1 MSTLTDIL
9 PTGPATPEA
18 SLRIVDVD
26 DEEADEVFD
35 VLSSETRRNVYRR
48 VFDEPAT
55 VSGISEQ
62 LDTSLQ
68 NVSHHVKVL
77 EEAELIE
84 SVGRR
89 YSEKGN
95 EMVVYGPASDPLV
108 FVGESDLRPQID
120 RSLSEIVT
128 GLGLLA
134 GAALLT
140 QWGVYQLFS
149 PESARST
156 AVDPASYAS
165 ASDGTHGLLV
175 WLVFEAGEPGLFFFF
190 ACLLLAGIASAIS
203 RR

>member
-9 PTGPATPEA
+9 PTGPATPDA
-18 SLRIVDVD
+18 SPRVVDVD

-35 VLSSETRRNVYRR
+35 VLSSQTRRNVYRH
-48 VFDEPAT
+48 VFDAPAT
-55 VSGISEQ
+55 VSGLSEQ

-68 NVSHHVKVL
+68 NVSHHVTVL

-84 SVGRR
+84 PVGRR

-108 FVGESDLRPQID
+108 FVGESDLRPRID
-120 RSLSEIVT
+120 RSISEIVT

-156 AVDPASYAS
+156 AIDPASYAS
-165 ASDGTHGLLV
+165 APDGTQRLLV
-175 WLVFEAGEPGLFFFF
+175 WLVFEAGEPGVFFFF
-190 ACLLLAGIASAIS
+190 ACLLLAGIISVIS

>member
-9 PTGPATPEA
+9 PTGPATPDA
-18 SLRIVDVD
+18 SPRVVDVD

-35 VLSSETRRNVYRR
+35 VLSSQTRRNVYRH
-48 VFDEPAT
+48 VFDAPAT
-55 VSGISEQ
+55 VSGLSEQ

-68 NVSHHVKVL
+68 NVSHHVTVL

-84 SVGRR
+84 PVGRR

-108 FVGESDLRPQID
+108 FVGESDLRPRID
-120 RSLSEIVT
+120 RSISEIVT

-156 AVDPASYAS
+156 AIDPASYAS
-165 ASDGTHGLLV
+165 APDGTQGLLV
-175 WLVFEAGEPGLFFFF
+175 WLVFEAGEPGVFFFF
-190 ACLLLAGIASAIS
+190 ACLLLAGIISVIS

>member
-9 PTGPATPEA
+9 PTGPATSEA
-18 SLRIVDVD
+18 SLRVVDVD

-35 VLSSETRRNVYRR
+35 VLSSETRRNVYRQ
-48 VFDEPAT
+48 VFDDPAT
-55 VSGISEQ
+55 ISGLSEQ
-62 LDTSLQ
+62 LETSLQ
-68 NVSHHVKVL
+68 NVSHHVTIL

-84 SVGRR
+84 PIGRR

-108 FVGESDLRPQID
+108 FVGETDLRPRID

-149 PESARST
+149 PESARAT
-156 AVDPASYAS
+156 AIDPASYAS
-165 ASDGTHGLLV
+165 TSDGTQGLLV
-175 WLVFEAGEPGLFFFF
+175 WLVFEAGEPGVFFFF
-190 ACLLLAGIASAIS
+190 VCLLLAGIIS
-203 RR
+203 VIARR

>member
-9 PTGPATPEA
+9 PTGPATPDA
-18 SLRIVDVD
+18 SPRVVDVD

-35 VLSSETRRNVYRR
+35 VLSSQTRRNVYRH
-48 VFDEPAT
+48 VFDAPAT
-55 VSGISEQ
+55 VSGLSEQ

-68 NVSHHVKVL
+68 NVSHHVTVL

-84 SVGRR
+84 PVGRR

-108 FVGESDLRPQID
+108 FVGESDLRPRID
-120 RSLSEIVT
+120 RSISEIVT

-156 AVDPASYAS
+156 AIDPASYAS
-165 ASDGTHGLLV
+165 APDGTQRLLV
-175 WLVFEAGEPGLFFFF
+175 WLVFEAGETGVFFFF
-190 ACLLLAGIASAIS
+190 ACLLLAGIISVIS